1 MFNVKVYVVFSGSS
15 CTQDKENVTKCI
27 ITGLKPYTE
36 YTCCIT
42 AIFLNQPYTIANL
55 FQKTNATSKFFKVM
69 SFNIFVHLF
78 CIALS
83 VMC

>member
-1 MFNVKVYVVFSGSS
+1 MVALFNVNVHAVFSGSS
-15 CTQDKENVTKCI
+15 CTQDKENGTKCK

-42 AIFLNQPYTIANL
+42 AIFLNQTYEIAKL
-55 FQKTNATSKFFKVM
+55 AKKTNATSKFFKVM

-78 CIALS
+78 CIA
-83 VMC
+83 